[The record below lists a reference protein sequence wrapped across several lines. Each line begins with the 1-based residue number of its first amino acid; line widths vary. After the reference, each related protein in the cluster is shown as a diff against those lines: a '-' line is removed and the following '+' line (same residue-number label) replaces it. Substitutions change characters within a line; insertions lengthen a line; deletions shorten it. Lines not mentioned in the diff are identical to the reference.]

1 MINYDNKLL
10 TYYDRILTSI
20 YNNDELI
27 ADEQICKR
35 LDFALSTLYERER
48 KIIELHYGEGL
59 TLDEIAEGL
68 NLTKERVRQIEF
80 KALQKLKMPLR
91 SDLILGSDECDALC
105 ERIEKLKKLE
115 IDRQSYL
122 DGLKTKLHELEQ
134 IEVKQNELLNT
145 YKTIDDINLSNRTYN
160 ALKNSGYTNLSD
172 IIKLS
177 SNEIYN
183 IAKLGH
189 KSIKEL
195 KNTLTEL
202 GFTTN
207 WKL

>member
-35 LDFALSTLYERER
+35 LDFALSTLYVRER

-91 SDLILGSDECDALC
+91 SDLIL
-105 ERIEKLKKLE
+105 R
-115 IDRQSYL
+115 
-122 DGLKTKLHELEQ
+122 GLYGK
-134 IEVKQNELLNT
+134 
-145 YKTIDDINLSNRTYN
+145 
-160 ALKNSGYTNLSD
+160 
-172 IIKLS
+172 
-177 SNEIYN
+177 EIYTGT
-183 IAKLGH
+183 I
-189 KSIKEL
+189 
-195 KNTLTEL
+195 T
-202 GFTTN
+202 
-207 WKL
+207 

>member
-1 MINYDNKLL
+1 MFPEEIVKILEKYQSDN
-10 TYYDRILTSI
+10 TEIL
-20 YNNDELI
+20 
-27 ADEQICKR
+27 
-35 LDFALSTLYERER
+35 
-48 KIIELHYGEGL
+48 
-59 TLDEIAEGL
+59 
-68 NLTKERVRQIEF
+68 
-80 KALQKLKMPLR
+80 
-91 SDLILGSDECDALC
+91 
-105 ERIEKLKKLE
+105 
-115 IDRQSYL
+115 
-122 DGLKTKLHELEQ
+122 
-134 IEVKQNELLNT
+134 
-145 YKTIDDINLSNRTYN
+145 DDINLSNRTYN

-202 GFTTN
+202 GFTIN

>member
-1 MINYDNKLL
+1 
-10 TYYDRILTSI
+10 
-20 YNNDELI
+20 
-27 ADEQICKR
+27 
-35 LDFALSTLYERER
+35 
-48 KIIELHYGEGL
+48 
-59 TLDEIAEGL
+59 
-68 NLTKERVRQIEF
+68 
-80 KALQKLKMPLR
+80 MPLR